1 MFYNLRNIAN
11 SDKNG
16 GMDMAFLTSLLGYLG
31 KLVLY
36 VILAVLGV
44 FAGKKLRDRKDA
56 QTKE

>member
-1 MFYNLRNIAN
+1 
-11 SDKNG
+11 
-16 GMDMAFLTSLLGYLG
+16 MDMAFLTSLLGYLG

>member
-16 GMDMAFLTSLLGYLG
+16 GMAMAFLTS
-31 KLVLY
+31 LY